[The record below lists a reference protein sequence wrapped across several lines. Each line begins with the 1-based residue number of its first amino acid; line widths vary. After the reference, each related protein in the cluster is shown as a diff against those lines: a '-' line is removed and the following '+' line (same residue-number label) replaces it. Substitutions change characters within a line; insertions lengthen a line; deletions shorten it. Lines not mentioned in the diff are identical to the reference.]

1 MTVIKGL
8 SSAADRDPGFNNQ
21 ELENATNTLKI
32 GWVIKSFDLDKA
44 IADNTVLTVS
54 QKNDLKDTINNVAYL
69 NVGRIIGDLVRHT
82 TSILDGTIVP
92 VDDSVENPSTA
103 TFLEIVQLAVGV
115 KILTGQLYGVPAS
128 VKSRDFD
135 DHFGTLNRKF
145 QTTQD
150 STRPVFERMRS
161 AIQFISNANL
171 ATETA
176 LETAYDNL
184 KNFIDSVRDDSTDF
198 QQTLDTFA
206 TAVATAHTNFNN
218 ALASEPYLT
227 NRNTLSDTR
236 DSIDTQVSLEN
247 SNITTLR
254 SHTTTLSN
262 SLAYAGLAA
271 DEDVRGLFQ
280 KITADSAWKTY
291 FENYEENAGNV
302 NPIYT
307 TQDDSAKDALVD
319 KLYSDAGLPDVLDS
333 VDLNAVADKAKRDSR
348 IDTAGYDRL
357 TVEQVI
363 TKSCEQLGISTANLG
378 IYAQSGLL
386 LDNMNTEDRAKIS
399 RALDLN
405 ESSNTVS

>member
-54 QKNDLKDTINNVAYL
+54 QKNDLKDTINNVAHL

-103 TFLEIVQLAVGV
+103 TFLEIVQLAVSV
-115 KILTGQLYGVPAS
+115 KILISQLYGVPAS

-280 KITADSAWKTY
+280 KITSDSAWKTY
-291 FENYEENAGNV
+291 FEDYEVNAGNV

-307 TQDDSAKDALVD
+307 TQDDSAKEALVD

-333 VDLNAVADKAKRDSR
+333 VDLTAVADKAKRDSR
-348 IDTAGYDRL
+348 IDTAGFDRL

-363 TKSCEQLGISTANLG
+363 TKSCEQLAISTANLG

>member
-8 SSAADRDPGFNNQ
+8 SSAAGRDPGFNNQ
-21 ELENATNTLKI
+21 ELENATDTLKI

-44 IADNTVLTVS
+44 IEDNSVLTVS
-54 QKNDLKDTINNVAYL
+54 QKNDLKDTINNVAHL

-92 VDDSVENPSTA
+92 VDTTVTNPSTA
-103 TFLEIVQLAVGV
+103 TFLEIVQLTVSV
-115 KILTGQLYGVPAS
+115 KLLTNQLYGVPAS

-150 STRPVFERMRS
+150 STRPVFEQMRS
-161 AIQFISNANL
+161 SIQFISDANL

-184 KNFIDSVRDDSTDF
+184 KNFLDSVRDDSTDF

-291 FENYEENAGNV
+291 FEDYEENAGNV

-307 TQDDSAKDALVD
+307 TQDDSAKEALVD

-333 VDLNAVADKAKRDSR
+333 VDLNSVADKAKRDSR
-348 IDTAGYDRL
+348 IDTAGFDRL

-363 TKSCEQLGISTANLG
+363 TKSCEQVGISTANLS